1 MNRRLSCRLA
11 AALALPVL
19 GLGLVG
25 PPSGFSDPGNPAP
38 PIPNPEL
45 VALDQVRAVA
55 DPISALYKEPGFGR
69 VRLDADRRQV
79 IVSWHGTPP
88 PEVTSAVGAN
98 DDGVTL
104 TLKQVAFSD
113 TQLDVR
119 AQRLMDAN
127 RAAGQPIVHMIRKR
141 PDMSGLVAYVAPEDL
156 AQARKSAGPALDSTF
171 TDRAGVA
178 VDVAAGPAVKLQ
190 TRGDDSPPWQGG
202 ALIRFPNNS
211 GATCTSGFSVL
222 ENGTGRGLFL
232 TAGHCK
238 LDPNTEAPVQTPIR
252 DGAGDF
258 IANNADMRWASGDE
272 SLIVDPDA
280 VPGTIGEVYGG
291 PWNVQPSHGRYDLH
305 VGGDSV
311 PSIDDYVCVSG
322 MNLGERC
329 GHQIIDTG
337 VSFNCPG
344 TTVNCHGFLYGG
356 NGVTTASGD
365 SGAPV
370 YSKRADGRV
379 GARGIHSG
387 AVQFGASCPSSMRFP
402 QALCGTVSIAVGIH
416 QLKDRWNVQVEI
428 D

>member
-1 MNRRLSCRLA
+1 M
-11 AALALPVL
+11 L
-19 GLGLVG
+19 GLGLIG
-25 PPSGFSDPGNPAP
+25 TPSSFSDPGNPAP
-38 PIPNPEL
+38 PVPNPEL
-45 VALDQVRAVA
+45 VPLDQVRAVA
-55 DPISALYKEPGFGR
+55 DAMSAHYKEPGFGR
-69 VRLDADRRQV
+69 VELDADKRQV
-79 IVSWHGTPP
+79 VVSWQGTPP
-88 PEVTSAVGAN
+88 AAVAEAVGTN
-98 DDGVTL
+98 KDGVTL

-113 TQLDVR
+113 AQLDVK

-141 PDMSGLVAYVAPEDL
+141 PDMSGLVAYVEPDNL
-156 AQARKSAGPALDSTF
+156 AQARESAGPALDRTF

-238 LDPNTEAPVQTPIR
+238 LDLTTETPVQTPIR
-252 DGAGDF
+252 SGAGLH
-258 IANNADMRWASGDE
+258 IANNADMRWAPGYE

-280 VPGTIGEVYGG
+280 SPATIGEIYGG
-291 PWNVQPSHGRYDLH
+291 PWNVQPSHARYDLH

-311 PSIDDYVCVSG
+311 PSVGDFVCVSG
-322 MNLGERC
+322 ANLGERC
-329 GHQIIDTG
+329 GHQITDTG
-337 VSFNCPG
+337 VNFNCPG
-344 TTVNCHGFLYGG
+344 TTANCQGFLYGG
-356 NGVTTASGD
+356 NGVTTADTD

-370 YSKRADGRV
+370 YANRADGRV

-387 AVQFGASCPSSMRFP
+387 AVQLGASCPSSMRFP
-402 QALCGTVSIAVGIH
+402 QAMCGTLSIAVGIH